1 MKRALVVGG
10 TGFLG
15 LNLVDALLAE
25 GVEVRVTRRPRSI
38 TAYVRRRPVTLVPGS
53 LDDEPSLTEAMEGM
67 DAVFVTGGHYPRY
80 STDRSGSIAVG
91 VAQIRNACTAAR
103 RVGTRLVY
111 TSSTG
116 SLDRAPSGLADETT
130 IPTSMPVDSVY
141 RATKWAMEREL
152 EKHLDRGLDAITML
166 PGACLG
172 PHDARLGTGGLLVAA
187 VHGSLPW
194 WVDGHVNLVDVG
206 DVALAQLAA
215 ARTGK
220 AGDRFCLAGHDTTL
234 GGVLARLVARY
245 GGHVPSSPVSAD
257 EARARADAEERAAEP
272 ARQRVAFPRELVDL
286 VTNGQ
291 RVSSAR
297 AERELGV
304 RFRPMTETFDRAWAW
319 FARHR
324 YLPARLVTEELS

>member
-1 MKRALVVGG
+1 M
-10 TGFLG
+10 
-15 LNLVDALLAE
+15 
-25 GVEVRVTRRPRSI
+25 
-38 TAYVRRRPVTLVPGS
+38 
-53 LDDEPSLTEAMEGM
+53 
-67 DAVFVTGGHYPRY
+67 
-80 STDRSGSIAVG
+80 
-91 VAQIRNACTAAR
+91 
-103 RVGTRLVY
+103 RLVY

-116 SLDRAPSGLADETT
+116 TLERAESGLADESS
-130 IPTSMPVDSVY
+130 IPRTMPVDSVY

-152 EKHLDRGLDAITML
+152 ERHLDRGLDAITVL

-172 PHDARLGTGGLLVAA
+172 PQDARLGTGGLLVAA

-194 WVDGHVNLVDVG
+194 WVEGPVNVVDVG

-215 ARTGK
+215 ARK
-220 AGDRFCLAGHDTTL
+220 ARAGDRFCVAGHDTTL
-234 GGVLARLVARY
+234 GNVLSRLVARY
-245 GGHVPSSPVSAD
+245 GGRVPLTPISAD
-257 EARARADAEERAAEP
+257 EARARADAEERAAE
-272 ARQRVAFPRELVDL
+272 AKRERVAFPRELVDL

-304 RFRPMTETFDRAWAW
+304 TFRPMTETLDRAWAW